1 MKIYDCTMFFDEK
14 MMLELRFNILDKYV
28 DKFVVA
34 ESLFTH
40 SGKKKKKNFNIND
53 YKKFKDKI
61 IYILI
66 DKEPKDLKEISEK
79 NTDEVNTGLKRV
91 NSLKRIGLQYNTLSK
106 GLEEASPNDL
116 ILLSDCDEIPDL
128 KFIHKNNISNKIVLF
143 KQKIFYY
150 KFNLLHSKMEWFG
163 TKACKKKHLKN
174 FEWLRYIK
182 NTKYPI
188 WRLDTFFSK
197 NKFIDTLIIHDGGW
211 HFTNVKNSKEI
222 YYKLSNY
229 GEHNEFEKSNLTEE
243 KIQSL
248 IDNHE
253 LYFNHVV
260 DKTDI
265 DKYSAKI
272 KLDVMDRSYLPEYL
286 KENSEKYRDW
296 IV

>member
-1 MKIYDCTMFFDEK
+1 MV
-14 MMLELRFNILDKYV
+14 R
-28 DKFVVA
+28 
-34 ESLFTH
+34 
-40 SGKKKKKNFNIND
+40 KKKKNFNIND

-182 NTKYPI
+182 NKKYPI

-272 KLDVMDRSYLPEYL
+272 KLDIMDRSYLPEYL